1 MDNQF
6 RPQGF
11 SILPTVVKNLLII
24 NVVFY
29 LATWAAQAA
38 WHFDLSDY
46 LGLHYIGASG
56 FRPYQFVTYMF
67 MHGGFAHL
75 FFNMFALWM
84 FGNSIENA
92 WGPKRFLIFYFVC
105 GIGAGLTQ
113 EFVQYIQIHSYNID
127 EATLNIIYNEGSSLL
142 EEGKNYAD
150 RTLGAVNII
159 ANIATV
165 GASGAVY
172 GILLAFGMM
181 WPNSRIY
188 IYFAIPVKAKW
199 FVIIYG
205 LIELFSG
212 FSSVDN
218 VAHFAHVGGMLFGLG
233 LILYWR
239 YKAGIWRPRF
249 NFGFKKK
256 DFDNFNFRPKSD
268 WDYNKE
274 RADDQRRTDEIL
286 DKISKGGYDSLT
298 KEEKEFLFRQ
308 SKKS

>member
-1 MDNQF
+1 MENQF

-11 SILPTVVKNLLII
+11 SILPPVVKNLLII
-24 NVVFY
+24 NFVFY
-29 LATWAAQAA
+29 LATIAFDYVWHVDLAQ
-38 WHFDLSDY
+38 Y
-46 LGLHYIGASG
+46 LGLHYIGASD

-67 MHGGFAHL
+67 MHGNFAHI

-92 WGPKRFLIFYFVC
+92 WGPKRFLIFYMVC

-113 EFVQYIQIHSYNID
+113 ELVQYIQLRDLVENYQYVK
-127 EATLNIIYNEGSSLL
+127 LNGQSIPVDDYLNML
-142 EEGKNYAD
+142 
-150 RTLGAVNII
+150 T
-159 ANIATV
+159 TV

-181 WPNSRIY
+181 WPDSRIY
-188 IYFAIPVKAKW
+188 IYFAIPIKAKW

-205 LIELFSG
+205 LLELFSG

-218 VAHFAHVGGMLFGLG
+218 VAHFAHVGGMLWGFL

-239 YKAGIWRPRF
+239 HKDNGWTPK
-249 NFGFKKK
+249 FKIRRDKNNTYY
-256 DFDNFNFRPKSD
+256 DNRPKSD
-268 WDYNKE
+268 WDYNKD
-274 RADDQRRTDEIL
+274 RADDERRTNQIL
-286 DKISKGGYDSLT
+286 EKISKGGYSSLT
-298 KEEKEFLFRQ
+298 EEEKEFLFKQ

>member
-11 SILPTVVKNLLII
+11 AILPLVVKNLLII
-24 NVVFY
+24 NGIFF
-29 LATWAAQAA
+29 LATIAMDMVWHIDLAQ
-38 WHFDLSDY
+38 Y
-46 LGLHYIGASG
+46 LGLHYIGASD

-67 MHGGFAHL
+67 MHGSFAHL

-84 FGNSIENA
+84 FGNAIENA

-113 EFVQYIQIHSYNID
+113 ELVQYIQFSDIHNFQNVNLGGRIVPVEDY
-127 EATLNIIYNEGSSLL
+127 LNML
-142 EEGKNYAD
+142 
-150 RTLGAVNII
+150 T
-159 ANIATV
+159 TV

-181 WPNSRIY
+181 WPNSMIY
-188 IYFAIPVKAKW
+188 LYFLIPIKTKW
-199 FVIIYG
+199 FVLIYG
-205 LIELFSG
+205 LLELFTG
-212 FSSVDN
+212 FSSIDN
-218 VAHFAHVGGMLFGLG
+218 VAHFAHVGGMVFGLL
-233 LILYWR
+233 LILYWKNKEKGGNSKFR
-239 YKAGIWRPRF
+239 IK
-249 NFGFKKK
+249 FKKDK
-256 DFDNFNFRPKSD
+256 FGNGRPKSD

-274 RADDQRRTDEIL
+274 RHDEDRKTDEIL

-298 KEEKEFLFRQ
+298 KEEKEFLFKQ

>member
-1 MDNQF
+1 MENQF

-11 SILPTVVKNLLII
+11 SILPLVVKNLLII
-24 NVVFY
+24 NVIFF
-29 LATWAAQAA
+29 LATWAAEAVY
-38 WHFDLSDY
+38 HIDLSDY
-46 LGLHYIGASG
+46 LGLHYIGASE

-84 FGNSIENA
+84 FGNSIENV

-113 EFVQYIQIHSYNID
+113 ELVQYIQLSDIIENYQYVKINGRSIPVD
-127 EATLNIIYNEGSSLL
+127 EYLNML
-142 EEGKNYAD
+142 
-150 RTLGAVNII
+150 T
-159 ANIATV
+159 TV

-188 IYFAIPVKAKW
+188 IYFAIPIKAKW

-218 VAHFAHVGGMLFGLG
+218 VAHFAHVGGMLFGFL
-233 LILYWR
+233 LIMYWR
-239 YKAGIWRPRF
+239 YKMGDWRPKVHIKS
-249 NFGFKKK
+249 KKE
-256 DFDNFNFRPKSD
+256 NHENGRPKSD

-274 RADDQRRTDEIL
+274 RADDERRTDEIL

-298 KEEKEFLFRQ
+298 KEEKEFLFKQ
-308 SKKS
+308 SKKN

>member
-11 SILPTVVKNLLII
+11 SILPPVVKNLLII
-24 NVVFY
+24 NVIFF
-29 LATWAAQAA
+29 LATWAAETV
-38 WHFDLSDY
+38 WRIDLSDY
-46 LGLHYIGASG
+46 LGLHYIGASD

-84 FGNSIENA
+84 FGNSIENV

-113 EFVQYIQIHSYNID
+113 ELVQYIQLSDIVENYQYVKMGNRSIPVDDY
-127 EATLNIIYNEGSSLL
+127 LNML
-142 EEGKNYAD
+142 
-150 RTLGAVNII
+150 T
-159 ANIATV
+159 TV

-181 WPNSRIY
+181 WPDSRIY
-188 IYFAIPVKAKW
+188 IYFAIPIKAKW

-218 VAHFAHVGGMLFGLG
+218 VAHFAHVGGMLFGFL
-233 LILYWR
+233 LIMYWR
-239 YKAGIWRPRF
+239 YKMGDWRPDF
-249 NFGFKKK
+249 HINFKKNQG
-256 DFDNFNFRPKSD
+256 FEAGRPKSD

-274 RADDQRRTDEIL
+274 RSDDDRRTDEIL

-298 KEEKEFLFRQ
+298 KEEKEFLFKQ
-308 SKKS
+308 SKKN

>member
-1 MDNQF
+1 MENQF

-11 SILPTVVKNLLII
+11 SILPPVVKNLLII
-24 NVVFY
+24 NFVFY
-29 LATWAAQAA
+29 LATISFDYVWHIDLAQ
-38 WHFDLSDY
+38 Y
-46 LGLHYIGASG
+46 LGLHYIGASD

-67 MHGGFAHL
+67 MHGNFAHI

-92 WGPKRFLIFYFVC
+92 WGPKRFLIFYMVC

-113 EFVQYIQIHSYNID
+113 ELVQYIQLRDLVENYQYVK
-127 EATLNIIYNEGSSLL
+127 LNGQSIPVDAYLNML
-142 EEGKNYAD
+142 
-150 RTLGAVNII
+150 T
-159 ANIATV
+159 TV

-181 WPNSRIY
+181 WPDSRIY
-188 IYFAIPVKAKW
+188 IYFAIPIKAKW

-205 LIELFSG
+205 LLELFSG

-218 VAHFAHVGGMLFGLG
+218 VAHFAHVGGMLWGFL

-239 YKAGIWRPRF
+239 HKDNGWTPK
-249 NFGFKKK
+249 FKINRNRNNSYN
-256 DFDNFNFRPKSD
+256 DRPKSD
-268 WDYNKE
+268 WDYNKD
-274 RADDQRRTDEIL
+274 RADDERRTNQIL
-286 DKISKGGYDSLT
+286 EKISKGGYSSLT
-298 KEEKEFLFRQ
+298 EEEKEFLFKQ

>member
-11 SILPTVVKNLLII
+11 SILPMVVKNLLII
-24 NVVFY
+24 NVIFF
-29 LATWAAQAA
+29 LATWAMEAA
-38 WHFDLSDY
+38 WHIDLAQY
-46 LGLHYIGASG
+46 LGLHYIGASD

-67 MHGGFAHL
+67 MHGNFAHL

-113 EFVQYIQIHSYNID
+113 ELVQYIQLSD
-127 EATLNIIYNEGSSLL
+127 
-142 EEGKNYAD
+142 
-150 RTLGAVNII
+150 I
-159 ANIATV
+159 ANYQNVKLSGQIIPVDQYLNMLTTV

-188 IYFAIPVKAKW
+188 IYFAIPIKAKW
-199 FVIIYG
+199 FVLLYG
-205 LIELFSG
+205 IIELFSG

-218 VAHFAHVGGMLFGLG
+218 VAHFAHVGGMLFGL
-233 LILYWR
+233 IL
-239 YKAGIWRPRF
+239 
-249 NFGFKKK
+249 
-256 DFDNFNFRPKSD
+256 
-268 WDYNKE
+268 
-274 RADDQRRTDEIL
+274 
-286 DKISKGGYDSLT
+286 
-298 KEEKEFLFRQ
+298 
-308 SKKS
+308 

>member
-1 MDNQF
+1 MENQF

-11 SILPTVVKNLLII
+11 SILPPVVKNLLII
-24 NVVFY
+24 NFVFY
-29 LATWAAQAA
+29 IATISFDYVWHIDLAQ
-38 WHFDLSDY
+38 Y
-46 LGLHYIGASG
+46 LGLHYIGASD

-67 MHGGFAHL
+67 MHGNFAHI

-92 WGPKRFLIFYFVC
+92 WGPKRFLIFYMVC

-113 EFVQYIQIHSYNID
+113 ELVQYIQLRDLVENYQYVK
-127 EATLNIIYNEGSSLL
+127 LNGQSIPVDAYLNML
-142 EEGKNYAD
+142 
-150 RTLGAVNII
+150 T
-159 ANIATV
+159 TV

-181 WPNSRIY
+181 WPDSRIY
-188 IYFAIPVKAKW
+188 IYFAIPIKAKW

-205 LIELFSG
+205 LLELFSG

-218 VAHFAHVGGMLFGLG
+218 VAHFAHVGGMLWGFL

-239 YKAGIWRPRF
+239 HKDNGWTPK
-249 NFGFKKK
+249 FKINRNRNNSYN
-256 DFDNFNFRPKSD
+256 DRPKSD
-268 WDYNKE
+268 WDYNKD
-274 RADDQRRTDEIL
+274 RADDERRTNQIL
-286 DKISKGGYDSLT
+286 EKISKGGYGSLT
-298 KEEKEFLFRQ
+298 EEEKEFLFKQ

>member
-11 SILPTVVKNLLII
+11 SILPLVVKNLLII
-24 NVVFY
+24 NGIFF
-29 LATWAAQAA
+29 LATIAMEYVWRI
-38 WHFDLSDY
+38 DLSDY
-46 LGLHYIGASG
+46 LGLHYIGASD

-67 MHGGFAHL
+67 MHGSFAHI

-113 EFVQYIQIHSYNID
+113 ELVQYIQLHD
-127 EATLNIIYNEGSSLL
+127 
-142 EEGKNYAD
+142 
-150 RTLGAVNII
+150 II
-159 ANIATV
+159 ANYQYVKIGARNIPVDEYLNMLTTV

-212 FSSVDN
+212 FSSADN
-218 VAHFAHVGGMLFGLG
+218 VAHFAHVGGMVFGLA

-239 YKAGIWRPRF
+239 YKEGLWHPNLNIKF
-249 NFGFKKK
+249 NKDKVFGG
-256 DFDNFNFRPKSD
+256 RPKTD

-274 RADDQRRTDEIL
+274 RRDDEKRTDEIL
-286 DKISKGGYDSLT
+286 EKISKGGYNSLT
-298 KEEKEFLFRQ
+298 EEEKEFLFKQ
-308 SKKS
+308 SKKN

>member
-1 MDNQF
+1 MENQF

-11 SILPTVVKNLLII
+11 SILPLVVKNLLII
-24 NVVFY
+24 NAIFY
-29 LATWAAQAA
+29 LGTWAADVA
-38 WHFDLSDY
+38 WHIDLSDY
-46 LGLHYIGASG
+46 LGLHYIGASD
-56 FRPYQFVTYMF
+56 FRPYQFITYMF
-67 MHGGFAHL
+67 MHGNFAHL

-84 FGNSIENA
+84 FGNSIENV

-113 EFVQYIQIHSYNID
+113 ELVQYIQLSDIVEHYQYVNLGNRSIPVDDY
-127 EATLNIIYNEGSSLL
+127 LNML
-142 EEGKNYAD
+142 
-150 RTLGAVNII
+150 T
-159 ANIATV
+159 TV

-188 IYFAIPVKAKW
+188 IYFAIPIKAKW

-218 VAHFAHVGGMLFGLG
+218 VAHFAHVGGMLFGFL
-233 LILYWR
+233 LIMYWR
-239 YKAGIWRPRF
+239 YQMGDWRPKF
-249 NFGFKKK
+249 KVKFKK
-256 DFDNFNFRPKSD
+256 DDDQDNGRPMSD
-268 WDYNKE
+268 WDYNQK
-274 RADDQRRTDEIL
+274 RADDDKRTDEIL

-308 SKKS
+308 SKKD

>member
-11 SILPTVVKNLLII
+11 SILPLVVKNLLII
-24 NVVFY
+24 NVIFF
-29 LATWAAQAA
+29 LATWAMEAA
-38 WHFDLSDY
+38 WHIDLAQY
-46 LGLHYIGASG
+46 LGLHYIGASD

-67 MHGGFAHL
+67 MHGNFAHL

-92 WGPKRFLIFYFVC
+92 WGAKRFLIFYFVC

-113 EFVQYIQIHSYNID
+113 ELVQYIQLSD
-127 EATLNIIYNEGSSLL
+127 
-142 EEGKNYAD
+142 
-150 RTLGAVNII
+150 I
-159 ANIATV
+159 ANYQNVKLSGQIIPVDQYLNMLTTV

-188 IYFAIPVKAKW
+188 IYFAIPIKAKW
-199 FVIIYG
+199 FVLLYG
-205 LIELFSG
+205 IIELFSG

-218 VAHFAHVGGMLFGLG
+218 VAHFAHVGGMLFGLI

-239 YKAGIWRPRF
+239 YKEGIWQPKF
-249 NFGFKKK
+249 FTKFKKK
-256 DFDNFNFRPKSD
+256 QQDYGRPQSD

-274 RADDQRRTDEIL
+274 RYDEQKRTDEIL
-286 DKISKGGYDSLT
+286 EKISKGGYDSLT
-298 KEEKEFLFRQ
+298 KEEKEFLFKQ
-308 SKKS
+308 SKKG